1 MQGMTDRT
9 CHSHTHN
16 RDLPHPSWNACQN
29 SSPPALLLS
38 LIQALTS
45 SILYICPTHIV
56 VLTHLSVLISN
67 LTNELSVKEVVYSSI
82 IYK

>member
-1 MQGMTDRT
+1 MTDRT

-16 RDLPHPSWNACQN
+16 RGLPHPSWNACQN

-45 SILYICPTHIV
+45 SILYICHTHIV
-56 VLTHLSVLISN
+56 VLTSIGIDIK
-67 LTNELSVKEVVYSSI
+67 NELSVKEVVYSSI